1 MQLNRYPTK
10 TFIPK
15 FSEVPKE
22 LSLFHYNTTIVD
34 LKPFNPECDD
44 YNDSYMCNYNEL
56 YPRIQ
61 SSAKKYLVNRN
72 LNFYEPVKDAEIMA
86 QLKSLRNKLK
96 DPSEQESLSKPTRR
110 GVLRYSKSLNTQEKN
125 SMTNLGNFFKEKEEI
140 F

>member
-44 YNDSYMCNYNEL
+44 YNDGYMYNYNEL

-86 QLKSLRNKLK
+86 QLKSLRTKLK

-110 GVLRYSKSLNTQEKN
+110 GVLRYSKSCNTPEKS
-125 SMTNLGNFFKEKEEI
+125 SMTNLGNFFK
-140 F
+140 